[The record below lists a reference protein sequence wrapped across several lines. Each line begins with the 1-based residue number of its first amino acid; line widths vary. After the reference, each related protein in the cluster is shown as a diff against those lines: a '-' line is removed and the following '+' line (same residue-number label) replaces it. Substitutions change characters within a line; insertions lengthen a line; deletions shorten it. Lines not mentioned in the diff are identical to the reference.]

1 MRRAI
6 VNCYV
11 NGKNDIYAGVEINK
25 YYLVKEIEIGS
36 LLFID
41 DVNGNSISL
50 RVNNKTV
57 QYKNNNTII
66 ANVYCSVIEQNYFHE

>member
-11 NGKNDIYAGVEINK
+11 NGKCDVYAGVEINK
-25 YYLVKEIEIGS
+25 YYLVKEIEVGS
-36 LLFID
+36 LLYID
-41 DVNGNSISL
+41 DVNGNNISL
-50 RVNNKTV
+50 RVERKNV

-66 ANVYCSVIEQNYFHE
+66 ANVYCSVLEQNYFHE